1 MRARNQVSART
12 AHKQSGA
19 YVDACCHCLAPP
31 ILQPSSSCRS
41 VSCLLT
47 LPQKSRFADVKEL
60 SVCLTS
66 IEGFSMYSNV
76 ASGLQIMRRA
86 SLLGMQ
92 LAGLGTLQTATS
104 KPQADRQ
111 LNPAFS
117 HHLYVMQSVLD

>member
-1 MRARNQVSART
+1 MLPLLGSPYIAALLLMHGLYPICILCHRKTFLLMPKSS
-12 AHKQSGA
+12 QS
-19 YVDACCHCLAPP
+19 
-31 ILQPSSSCRS
+31 
-41 VSCLLT
+41 
-47 LPQKSRFADVKEL
+47 ADVKEL
-60 SVCLTS
+60 SVCPTC

-92 LAGLGTLQTATS
+92 LADLGTLQTATS

-117 HHLYVMQSVLD
+117 HLYMNIRICICNAICT